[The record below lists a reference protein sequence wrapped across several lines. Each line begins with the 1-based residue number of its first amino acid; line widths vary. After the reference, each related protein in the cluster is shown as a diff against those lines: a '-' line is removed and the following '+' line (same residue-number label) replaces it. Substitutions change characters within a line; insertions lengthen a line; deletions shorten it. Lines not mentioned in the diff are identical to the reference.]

1 MAIDRTMRSLEQA
14 TLPFFLAPY
23 AERGVVA
30 SGERRVI
37 RGECAGIDRASV
49 ALLLPS
55 SRAAVGRVG
64 ELHGSEKSRGGGSGV
79 KVPPPLTPPHRALR
93 ARAGGEATTHQ
104 HVLNRRPDVPGN
116 T

>member
-64 ELHGSEKSRGGGSGV
+64 EFHGSEKSRGGGSGV
-79 KVPPPLTPPHRALR
+79 KVPPPLTPSPPRATR
-93 ARAGGEATTHQ
+93 ASGRGSHHPPARSQPLTGCA
-104 HVLNRRPDVPGN
+104 R
-116 T
+116 